1 MTETNVKKILK
12 IDSSASN
19 TNSFTRKLGDEV
31 IRRLTQEHPGA
42 ELIER
47 DLSKG
52 IELLDESWVQA
63 NLTNPGE
70 RNLEQ
75 QEVLVYSDQLVE
87 ELSSAD
93 VIVITAPVYNFSIP
107 AALKAWIDMICRAGL
122 TFGYTE
128 KGPQGFL
135 NDRPVYLVMASGGV
149 PFGSPMDFASG
160 YLRHIMG
167 FVGIQD
173 VRAVYA
179 EGTNINASTS
189 ENTALDMIAQWLPLK
204 EDAVA

>member
-1 MTETNVKKILK
+1 MNNTTLKKILK

-19 TNSFTRKLGDEV
+19 TNSITRKLGDEV

-52 IELLDESWVQA
+52 IDLLNESWVQA
-63 NLTNPGE
+63 NLMNSAE
-70 RNLEQ
+70 RNQGQ
-75 QEVLVYSDQLVE
+75 QEVLAYSDQLVE
-87 ELSSAD
+87 ELNSAD

-160 YLRHIMG
+160 YLRHILG

-179 EGTNINASTS
+179 EGTNINTSTS
-189 ENTALDMIAQWLPLK
+189 ESTALDMLAQWLPLK

>member
-19 TNSFTRKLGDEV
+19 TNSITRKLGDEV

-63 NLTNPGE
+63 NLTNPAE
-70 RNLEQ
+70 RNQEQ

>member
-1 MTETNVKKILK
+1 MTKTNVKKILR
-12 IDSSASN
+12 IDSSASS
-19 TNSFTRKLGDEV
+19 TNSMTRKLGDEV
-31 IRRLTQEHPGA
+31 IRRLTHEHPGA

-52 IELLDESWVQA
+52 IDLLNESWVQA
-63 NLTNPGE
+63 NLANPDE

-75 QEVLVYSDQLVE
+75 QEILAYSDQLVE
-87 ELSSAD
+87 EMRPAD
-93 VIVITAPVYNFSIP
+93 VIVITAPIYNFSIP
-107 AALKAWIDMICRAGL
+107 AALKAWVGMICRAGL

-128 KGPQGFL
+128 KGPQGIL

-149 PFGSPMDFASG
+149 PFGSPIDFASG
-160 YLRHIMG
+160 YLHHILG

-189 ENTALDMIAQWLPLK
+189 EGNALDMLAQWLPLK